1 MNKILRPRCVF
12 AVLAIISF
20 IGLTQVFAQTKRPVI
35 KHKSAVSKNAA
46 PTVQLYTVTAGTT
59 MRVRINSV
67 LSSKA
72 NQVGDTFLVT
82 VTEPVYSSTGVVVI
96 PIGSTLT
103 GKVVAV
109 TPARKGG
116 NVGSID
122 ASFISVNLPNGR
134 KKTINGSL
142 SELDTNTAKSDNEGT
157 AKGDRTNHRKVKFI
171 GGGGVGGAILGG
183 AIGGGKGALIGGII
197 GGVGGLIAERQTKGE
212 EATVKAGTEFGV
224 YLNQSVSLP
233 RFTEEAET
241 PVSNGTEYPA
251 SAGERTYVVQPGDT
265 LSKISLRFYGTT
277 SRYMDIYE
285 ANRDRLSS
293 PASVSVGQELKIP

>member
-1 MNKILRPRCVF
+1 MKKILCKSSLVVF
-12 AVLAIISF
+12 VMTLLLFGSTDGLA
-20 IGLTQVFAQTKRPVI
+20 QRKPVI
-35 KHKSAVSKNAA
+35 KRKPVTRRAVVPAEK
-46 PTVQLYTVTAGTT
+46 LYTVLAGTT
-59 MRVRINSV
+59 MRVRLNSQ
-67 LSSKA
+67 LSSKV
-72 NQVGDTFLVT
+72 NQVGDTFSVT
-82 VTEPVYSSTGVVVI
+82 ATEPVYSTTGVIVI
-96 PIGSTLT
+96 PTGSTLT

-109 TPARKGG
+109 TPAKKGG

-122 ASFISVNLPNGR
+122 CSFVTVNLPNGR

-171 GGGGVGGAILGG
+171 GGGGVGGAVLGG
-183 AIGGGKGALIGGII
+183 VIGGGKGALIGGII

-212 EATVKAGTEFGV
+212 EATVKSGTEFGV

-233 RFTEEAET
+233 RFTEEADS
-241 PVSNGTEYPA
+241 PASNGTEYPP
-251 SAGERTYVVQPGDT
+251 SAGDRTYTVQPGDT

-285 ANRDRLSS
+285 ANRDQLSS
-293 PASVSVGQELKIP
+293 PASVSVGQELRIP